1 VQGTPADDIGDA
13 DIRRSLVTHLISAAA
28 VSGTVRT
35 PTGGA
40 LTPIES
46 VHASAGAERR
56 HEQINGDPNGRT
68 VMPCRRTIW
77 RKALHVVAGTCAA
90 LPLSAGAQGAGA
102 SGAPSPPTCRRPG
115 VVGFNWGQSMIPGRR
130 EPVTPCHNSLAERRF
145 VMFAFRTVAAAVVL
159 TTVGISAVAQTPS
172 ADERAIRD
180 LIARYD
186 RGESVARTADDILWT
201 ADFARPVIGRQRGGF
216 LFYVE
221 PFTPDLV
228 AAARAAAAASP
239 RVPGSRRRV
248 TTPVRIEIAQSGDLA
263 YEFSNSDLSFDLK
276 SGGRDVTTSSVLR
289 VWKKEEGQWKI
300 AALFAR
306 PHDVEATAR

>member
-1 VQGTPADDIGDA
+1 M
-13 DIRRSLVTHLISAAA
+13 SL
-28 VSGTVRT
+28 
-35 PTGGA
+35 
-40 LTPIES
+40 
-46 VHASAGAERR
+46 
-56 HEQINGDPNGRT
+56 
-68 VMPCRRTIW
+68 
-77 RKALHVVAGTCAA
+77 
-90 LPLSAGAQGAGA
+90 
-102 SGAPSPPTCRRPG
+102 
-115 VVGFNWGQSMIPGRR
+115 
-130 EPVTPCHNSLAERRF
+130 
-145 VMFAFRTVAAAVVL
+145 RTVAAAVVL
-159 TTVGISAVAQTPS
+159 TALGISAAAQTPS

-186 RGESVARTADDILWT
+186 SGESVARTADDILWT

-216 LFYVE
+216 IVYVD
-221 PFTPDLV
+221 PLTPEQV

-276 SGGRDVTTSSVLR
+276 NGGRDVVTSSVLR

-306 PHDVEATAR
+306 PHDVEAGAAPVR